1 MDNKNMVVG
10 LIADHLKFARLLT
23 GLEGTGIVTF
33 SEHPQIGKV
42 VMELMGIKSSL
53 AYMYYLSMVDESCVR
68 KDDLQEDAEDIFN
81 DILWMKEELEKLK

>member
-10 LIADHLKFARLLT
+10 LIADHLRFSRIIA
-23 GLEGTGIVTF
+23 GLEGTGIVTL
-33 SEHPQIGKV
+33 SEHPEIGKA

-68 KDDLQEDAEDIFN
+68 KDDLLEDAEDIYN
-81 DILWMKEELEKLK
+81 DILWIKEELERS